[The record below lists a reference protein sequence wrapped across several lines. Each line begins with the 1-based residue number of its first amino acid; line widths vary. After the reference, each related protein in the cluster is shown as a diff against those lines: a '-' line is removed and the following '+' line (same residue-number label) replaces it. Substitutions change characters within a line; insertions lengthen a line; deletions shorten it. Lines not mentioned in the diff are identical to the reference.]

1 MTVNATVLINP
12 TTLTTSSTL
21 QYSSTNVTTIIDK
34 FTAVNYGAAAAYFTI
49 YLSTA
54 TVVGSLTNSELII
67 VEKYLQPN
75 ETYTCPEIVGHAMR
89 NGMSV
94 WAKAGTATSIT
105 IRASG
110 RVIT

>member
-21 QYSSTNVTTIIDK
+21 QYSSTNVTTIVDK
-34 FTAVNYGAAAAYFTI
+34 FTAVNYSAASAYFTV

-54 TVVGSLTNSELII
+54 TVVGSLTDSELII
-67 VEKYLQPN
+67 KEKYLQPG
-75 ETYTCPEIVGHAMR
+75 ETYTCPEIVGHSLK
-89 NGMSV
+89 NGMSI
-94 WAKAGTATSIT
+94 WAKAGTGTAVT

-110 RVIT
+110 RVVT